1 MTFKR
6 WTALMLVL
14 GMLGGASVFAVE
26 SEEHREEAE
35 SAALEEVAEAAT
47 PFEEDIADKW
57 FADVAREAYQNG
69 WMSAVDETRFDGD
82 VAANR
87 GEVIDA
93 IWRMAGMPKAMI
105 STGYIDVE
113 ADNPYHDA
121 IDWARETRIAT
132 GLGDGRFGWQEKV
145 NREQLAVM
153 LYRYAQR
160 NGLGFSG
167 TWMLLL
173 DTDDREQV
181 SDWAYEGV
189 CWLFMNRVMTGR
201 GRNFAPQGSTT
212 RGELAA
218 TLARFAALGQK
229 EEKGD

>member
-1 MTFKR
+1 MIVKR
-6 WTALMLVL
+6 WAALMLAL
-14 GMLGGASVFAVE
+14 SILGGTPVLAIE
-26 SEEHREEAE
+26 TKENIDEAE
-35 SAALEEVAEAAT
+35 NVVLEETAEISV

-57 FADVAREAYQNG
+57 FAGAAREAYQNG
-69 WMSAVDETRFDGD
+69 WMLAVDEARFDGD

-87 GEVIDA
+87 GEVVDA
-93 IWRMAGMPKAMI
+93 IWRMTGAPKAMI

-121 IDWARETRIAT
+121 IDWAREKRIAT

-153 LYRYAQR
+153 LYRYAQL
-160 NGLGFSG
+160 NGQGFSG

-181 SDWAYEGV
+181 SDWAYESV
-189 CWLFMNRVMTGR
+189 CWLFMNKVMTGR

-218 TLARFAALGQK
+218 TLVRFADLSQQ
-229 EEKGD
+229 EKNGG